1 MKSAETLTYQYH
13 NMYALVVNN
22 EIVKVFSNP
31 EPFEHN
37 RNKYSSQIFTLW
49 SNEEKNAIGIYE
61 IETDSSNLKD
71 ESYYNNTNEIFEFKK
86 GKAIRKWRT
95 ATPKQLE
102 DVIAKDEEGN
112 EIVINNKHIII
123 KGLKSQKISMIKSQ
137 SAGLLNSSDWYVVRK
152 SETGKDIPANIE
164 TFRTAVRTKSNE
176 MEAMITACKTV
187 DELKALF
194 EYTGETNPTRPIGE
208 FPKQEVI

>member
-1 MKSAETLTYQYH
+1 
-13 NMYALVVNN
+13 MYALV
-22 EIVKVFSNP
+22 IDKKIAKVFNNP
-31 EPFEHN
+31 EPFELN
-37 RNKYSSQIFTLW
+37 GNKYSSQIFYLW

-61 IETDSSNLKD
+61 IETDSTNLKD
-71 ESYYNNTNEIFEFKK
+71 ESYYNNTNEIFEFSN
-86 GKAIRKWRT
+86 GKAIRKWGT

-102 DVIAKDEEGN
+102 DVNATDEDGEPVLQHGKQ
-112 EIVINNKHIII
+112 VVI

-152 SETGKDIPANIE
+152 SETGKEIPANIE

-194 EYTGETNPTRPIGE
+194 EYTGKTNPTRPIGE